1 MAEKDDQ
8 AGGPLDA
15 REDSRQ
21 AARYLAENVR
31 RELLIF
37 TRDLEPA
44 IFDQAEF
51 LDAVREFAIRSR
63 HTQVRV
69 LVQDATRAIREG
81 HGLVRL
87 ARRISTHVHLHRPH
101 RDDQDQVDA
110 FIVADETGY
119 LYRPLADRLE
129 GRWHAYDPPEAR
141 RLNKRFHEMWERSQ
155 AEPEFRRLGV

>member
-1 MAEKDDQ
+1 MAEQDEQ
-8 AGGPLDA
+8 PGGPLESRD
-15 REDSRQ
+15 DSRQ
-21 AARYLAENVR
+21 AARHLAENVR

-44 IFDQAEF
+44 ILDQSEF
-51 LDAVREFAIRSR
+51 LEAVRQFAIRSR
-63 HTQVRV
+63 HTRVRI

-87 ARRISTHVHLHRPH
+87 ARRISSHISLHRPH
-101 RDDQDQVDA
+101 RDDADQADA

-119 LYRPLADRLE
+119 LYRTIADRLE

-141 RLNKRFHEMWERSQ
+141 RLHKRFNDMWERSQ
-155 AEPEFRRLGV
+155 AESEFRRLGV